1 MKYCCWFLLFAFN
14 IPSSLLCAL
23 TLFYVFKEDEI
34 SRPLQIY
41 SLISGGLL
49 ILLPLGL
56 TLYWCRE
63 LKLHS
68 KIECRF
74 HWSIGLLCALTGV
87 WGAVGFVMIFL
98 FGDEFPPLSS
108 YGGFTIFSMLLFSFF
123 LFAFLI
129 LLLYICLKLRKIY
142 PTLLKILSAY
152 ILISTLWLFLGTKQK
167 YKDYPFFTFN
177 LVAALLGTL
186 LGFILRF
193 GVYKLRKKSEL
204 PQSAI
209 CPILVL

>member
-23 TLFYVFKEDEI
+23 TLFYVFKEDDI
-34 SRPLQIY
+34 SHPLQFY
-41 SLISGGLL
+41 TLISGGL
-49 ILLPLGL
+49 IFLLPLAL
-56 TLYWCRE
+56 TMYWRRE

-68 KIECRF
+68 KIHCRF
-74 HWSIGLLCALTGV
+74 HWSLGLLAVITGV

-108 YGGFTIFSMLLFSFF
+108 YGGFTIFSMLLFSLF

-129 LLLYICLKLRKIY
+129 ALLFICLKPRKICQ
-142 PTLLKILSAY
+142 TLLTILLVY

-167 YKDYPFFTFN
+167 YKDYPFFSYN
-177 LVAALLGTL
+177 LLAALLAKL
-186 LGFILRF
+186 LGFILCF
-193 GVYKLRKKSEL
+193 KVHKLRKKSEL

-209 CPILVL
+209 CPILIL